1 MQLKEYIHTVVDF
14 PQPGI
19 RFRDITP
26 LLNNPDAYAHA
37 ISGLEKLIRDIQP
50 DALVGIESRGFI
62 FAAPLADRLKLPLVL
77 VRKPGRL
84 PKETHAHD
92 YDLEYGQDRLEVH
105 RDDIRDGQRLV
116 VIDDVLATGG
126 TAQATARLLQQA
138 GGQVAGLL
146 FLIGLNG
153 LGGADR
159 LAGYRHDWLVAYDLD
174 E

>member
-1 MQLKEYIHTVVDF
+1 MQLKDYIHTVADF

-26 LLNNPDAYAHA
+26 LLNNPQAYMYA
-37 ISGLEKLIRDIQP
+37 INSLAELVKAMQP

-62 FAAPLADRLKLPLVL
+62 FAAPLAHQLGLPLVL
-77 VRKPGRL
+77 VRKPGKL
-84 PKETHAHD
+84 PRDTHTFD
-92 YDLEYGQDRLEVH
+92 YDLEYGQDRVEVH

-116 VIDDVLATGG
+116 IIDDVLATGG
-126 TAQATARLLQQA
+126 TARATASLLEQA
-138 GGQVAGLL
+138 GGRVAGLL

-153 LGGADR
+153 LGGAGR
-159 LAGYRHDWLVAYDLD
+159 LNDYRNEWLVAYDLD